1 MFFTFCCT
9 LTLPSNPFNYADH
22 SSNFFTIKLLHGG
35 GIILLM
41 VGTRFKGGKL
51 DYMDYCDED
60 RMSLPEL
67 DEMMAKEVEYLDY
80 VSFP

>member
-1 MFFTFCCT
+1 
-9 LTLPSNPFNYADH
+9 
-22 SSNFFTIKLLHGG
+22 
-35 GIILLM
+35 M
-41 VGTRFKGGKL
+41 VGTRFKGGKV